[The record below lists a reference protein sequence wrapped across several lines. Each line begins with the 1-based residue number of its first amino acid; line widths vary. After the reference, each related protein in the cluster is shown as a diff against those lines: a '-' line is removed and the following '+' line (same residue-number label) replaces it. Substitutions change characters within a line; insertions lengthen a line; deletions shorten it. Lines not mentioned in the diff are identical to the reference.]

1 MTLGKEFAECVS
13 LFAECYSHSV
23 NAQYPVVVRAETSA
37 GQGVHRGINIWMNL
51 SAADKMYACI
61 CEDVCVTPIWLL
73 ITCMLR
79 IRLGRIPTRT

>member
-1 MTLGKEFAECVS
+1 MHECQHVQV
-13 LFAECYSHSV
+13 CIRGT
-23 NAQYPVVVRAETSA
+23 VVRVHGVADRYVHAETSA